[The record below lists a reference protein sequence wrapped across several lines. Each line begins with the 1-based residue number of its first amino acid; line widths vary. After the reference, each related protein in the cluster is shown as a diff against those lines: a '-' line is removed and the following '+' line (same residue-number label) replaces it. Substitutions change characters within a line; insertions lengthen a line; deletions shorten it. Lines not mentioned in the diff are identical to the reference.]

1 MFKNLCRIQK
11 NEIFHVIIFAAV
23 LLYFVA
29 LKLLG
34 YISISWPEILLPV
47 VVGAVTWLVIKLA
60 KSAAAR
66 WRHNYLKKR
75 K

>member
-1 MFKNLCRIQK
+1 MFNSLCRIQK
-11 NEIFHVIIFAAV
+11 NEIFHVIIFALV

-34 YISISWPEILLPV
+34 YISISWTIILLPV

>member
-1 MFKNLCRIQK
+1 MRRRLARIRK
-11 NEIFHVIIFAAV
+11 NEIFHVIIFGLV

-34 YISISWPEILLPV
+34 YITISWTIIFLPV
-47 VVGAVTWLVIKLA
+47 AVGIVIWLVIKLA

-66 WRHNYLKKR
+66 WRANYLKKR
-75 K
+75 R

>member
-1 MFKNLCRIQK
+1 MFKDLCRIQK
-11 NEIFHVIIFAAV
+11 NEIFHVIIFALV

-47 VVGAVTWLVIKLA
+47 AVGAVTWLVIKLA

-66 WRHNYLKKR
+66 WRR
-75 K
+75 